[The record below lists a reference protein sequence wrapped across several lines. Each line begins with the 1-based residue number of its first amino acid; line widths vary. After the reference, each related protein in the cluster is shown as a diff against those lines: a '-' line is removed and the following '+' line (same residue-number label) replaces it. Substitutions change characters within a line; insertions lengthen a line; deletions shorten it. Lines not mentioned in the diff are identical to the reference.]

1 MSWNFAR
8 LDWQSRLRNR
18 QSLIPDLPL
27 LDEVAA
33 KRAVKVFD
41 KLRLP
46 DVAGQPLMATAAGD
60 WFRDIVAALH
70 GSIDKS
76 TGHRMVREIFLLVP
90 KKNSKTTNGAAL
102 MLTSLLLNKVPN
114 AEFLLIAPTQPI
126 TRIAFDQA
134 AGMIEADDILRD
146 PKLTHIQYHNNTI
159 TYLPTGATLQVKSFD
174 PKVVTG
180 VKPAGVLVDELH
192 VVSEAAI
199 SDRVIGQL
207 RGGIISQNHGFLV
220 FITTQSERPPSGVF
234 KAELDKARDIRDGK
248 RPGAMMPVLYEFP
261 NDISADDERWS
272 DSANWW
278 MVTPNLGRSL
288 TLDRLEE
295 EFRTAKDT
303 GEAEF
308 RRWASQHLNIE
319 IGTHLRSDGWAGAKD
334 WDAAAEK
341 GLTLKEIINRC
352 EVLTVGVD
360 GGGLWDIL
368 GISVI
373 GREKGTERW
382 LSWSHGFIAP
392 QGWERRKANQPVYD
406 DFIKQGDLTL
416 IEKLPDDVTAVVD
429 IVKQCLD
436 SGKLSQ
442 VGCDP
447 AGIGSIVDALAK
459 IGVTEENG
467 FLAGVRQGVA
477 LMGAIK
483 SVERKLVDGSFCH
496 GGRPM
501 MSWCAGN
508 VIVQQTGTGIRFAR
522 DASGYGKIDP
532 LVALMDAADL
542 MGRNPEPKRKPT
554 YEILFA

>member
-1 MSWNFAR
+1 
-8 LDWQSRLRNR
+8 
-18 QSLIPDLPL
+18 
-27 LDEVAA
+27 
-33 KRAVKVFD
+33 
-41 KLRLP
+41 
-46 DVAGQPLMATAAGD
+46 MAEAAGD
-60 WFRDIVAALH
+60 WFRDIVRALH

-76 TGHRMVREIFLLVP
+76 TGRRMVREIFLLVP

-102 MLTSLLLNKVPN
+102 MLTSLLLNKIPN

-134 AGMIEADDILRD
+134 AGMIEADAVLRD

-207 RGGIISQNHGFLV
+207 RGGIISQEQGFLV
-220 FITTQSERPPSGVF
+220 FITTQSERPPNGVF

-248 RPGAMMPVLYEFP
+248 RAGAMMPVLYEFP
-261 NDISADDERWS
+261 PDIVSNEENWS
-272 DSANWW
+272 DPTKWW

-288 TLDRLEE
+288 TLDRLED
-295 EFRTAKDT
+295 EFRTARDT

-319 IGTHLRSDGWAGAKD
+319 IGTALRSDGWAGAKQ
-334 WDAAAEK
+334 WASGTEK
-341 GLTLKEIINRC
+341 GLTLKEVLHRC
-352 EVLTVGVD
+352 EVVTVGID
-360 GGGLWDIL
+360 GGGLFDLL
-368 GISVI
+368 GIAVV
-373 GREKGTERW
+373 GREKGTDNW
-382 LSWSHGFIAP
+382 LCWAHAFLSP
-392 QGWERRKANQPVYD
+392 QGWERRKANQPIYQ
-406 DFIKQGDLTL
+406 DFIQDGDLTL
-416 IEKLPDDVTAVVD
+416 VEKLPDDVTGLVD
-429 IVKQCLD
+429 IVKECLD
-436 SGKLSQ
+436 SRKLAQ
-442 VGCDP
+442 VGADP

-459 IGVTEENG
+459 IGITEENE

-483 SVERKLVDGSFCH
+483 TVERKLADGSFRH

-501 MSWCAGN
+501 MAWCAGN
-508 VIVQQTGTGIRFAR
+508 AIVQQTGTGIRVAR

-532 LVALMDAADL
+532 LVAMLDAADL
-542 MGRNPEPKRKPT
+542 MGRNPKPKHIPEYT
-554 YEILFA
+554 VMFA